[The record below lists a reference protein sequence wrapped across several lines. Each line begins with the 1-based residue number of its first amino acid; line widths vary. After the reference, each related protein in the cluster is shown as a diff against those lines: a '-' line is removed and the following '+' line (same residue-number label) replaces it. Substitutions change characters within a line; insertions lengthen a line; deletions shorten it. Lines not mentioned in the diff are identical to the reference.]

1 MKKTKDKIYLNKL
14 RHTFYK
20 KLENGNLGPLPDTI
34 RKMRKITGLAQ
45 PEYAR
50 LVGVSPRVLI
60 DLERGV
66 GNPTLK
72 TLEKII
78 SPFGLRI
85 GLTKKSQSITP
96 VKKTVSLGK
105 QIFADTRG

>member
-1 MKKTKDKIYLNKL
+1 MKKKKDTIHLNKL
-14 RHTFYK
+14 RHDFYK
-20 KLENGNLGPLPDTI
+20 DLEEGNLGSLSNTI
-34 RKMRKITGLAQ
+34 RKMRKVTGLTQ

-50 LVGVSPRVLI
+50 LVGISPRVLI

-72 TLEKII
+72 TLEKIA

-85 GLTKKSQSITP
+85 ALTKK
-96 VKKTVSLGK
+96 
-105 QIFADTRG
+105 A